1 MANAPGPGGGYAVLV
16 FLLVKKEIEKVGG
29 WGDKIANANFAE
41 EAEAS

>member
-1 MANAPGPGGGYAVLV
+1 MHLVQVAAMLYWV